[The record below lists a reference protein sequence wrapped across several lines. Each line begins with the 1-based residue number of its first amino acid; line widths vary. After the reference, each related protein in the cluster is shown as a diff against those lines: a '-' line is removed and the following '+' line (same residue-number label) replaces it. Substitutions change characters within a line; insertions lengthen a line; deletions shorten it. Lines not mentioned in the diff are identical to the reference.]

1 MNIGSILKSV
11 GGSIIKQV
19 VPGLGIATEIIG
31 VVNSFLPNDKK
42 LSDSATGTD
51 AQKAIALLPLDKQA
65 ELMSKKYDIEIAEI
79 KEWSNIVASL
89 GEVDKTGYST
99 RPAIAKGMSQL
110 IAFGV
115 IVTLSPIAYAIV
127 IGEPK
132 MILSISQIWP
142 VIATTIGIPAGI
154 VNSYFG
160 KRHKEKKQK
169 YEAVSGVPPVAGIMS
184 QIVKMFKK

>member
-1 MNIGSILKSV
+1 MDLGSILSKV

-19 VPGLGIATEIIG
+19 VPGLGIATEILG

-42 LSDSATGTD
+42 LLDNATGTD
-51 AQKAIALLPLDKQA
+51 AQEAIASLPADKQA
-65 ELMSKKYDIEIAEI
+65 EVLNKKYDVEIAEI

-89 GEVDKTGYST
+89 GEVDKTGNTT
-99 RPAIAKGMSQL
+99 RPAIAKGMAQL

-142 VIATTIGIPAGI
+142 VIATAIGIPAGI

-160 KRHKEKKQK
+160 KRTKEKKQK
-169 YEAVSGVPPVAGIMS
+169 YEAVSGIPQTAGLIS
-184 QIVKMFKK
+184 QIVGMFKK